1 MMMFRYRVVTCSI
14 LASALVWT
22 GQASAGWIID
32 QVVKGGA
39 EGTRQQVLLQSNRM
53 KTLMLGE
60 DGAPFA
66 AFILDL
72 NAETITQVDYNK
84 KHYITA
90 TVQEFGQMMAGVQ
103 QVMSDHMA
111 SVMKE
116 MQERMKEM
124 PAGQRKMVEQMVR
137 SHMPKT
143 ESDPQGCVEPKIE
156 LKKTGE
162 EATIAGY
169 PAVRYDVL
177 ADGKLESEIWL
188 AKGITAWREMD
199 PQKFERFAA
208 EMAKLAPR
216 CGRAQGQ
223 RGFRVDDPSWK
234 LVNEGYPAR
243 TVHRG
248 GGSIMVEVIKA
259 ESRTVPVAEFQPP
272 AGFAK
277 KTLRDMMGH

>member
-1 MMMFRYRVVTCSI
+1 MFRYRVVPCSI
-14 LASALVWT
+14 LASVLVWT
-22 GQASAGWIID
+22 GQASAGWVID
-32 QVVKGGA
+32 QVIKGAG
-39 EGTRQQVLLQSNRM
+39 EGTRQQVMLQANQM

-60 DGAPFA
+60 NGAPSA
-66 AFILDL
+66 AYILDL

-84 KHYITA
+84 KRYITT

-103 QVMSDHMA
+103 QAMSGHMA

-124 PAGQRKMVEQMVR
+124 PEEQRKMVEQMMR
-137 SHMPKT
+137 SHMPQT
-143 ESDPQGCVEPKIE
+143 EPDSQKCVEPKIE
-156 LKKTGE
+156 VKKTGE

-169 PAVRYDVL
+169 PAVRYDVS

-199 PQKFERFAA
+199 PQKLERFAA
-208 EMAKLAPR
+208 EIAKLAAR

-223 RGFRVDDPSWK
+223 PGFRADDPSWK
-234 LVNEGYPAR
+234 LVNEGYPVR

-248 GGSIMVEVIKA
+248 GGGSVTVEVVKA

-272 AGFAK
+272 ATFAR
-277 KTLRDMMGH
+277 KTIQELLGQ

>member
-1 MMMFRYRVVTCSI
+1 MFRHRVVTWGI
-14 LASALVWT
+14 LASVIVWT
-22 GQASAGWIID
+22 GEASAGWVID

-39 EGTRQQVLLQSNRM
+39 EGARQQVSLQSNRM

-84 KHYITA
+84 KHYITT
-90 TVQEFGQMMAGVQ
+90 TVQEFGQMMTGVQ
-103 QVMSDHMA
+103 QVMSGHMA

-116 MQERMKEM
+116 MQEQMKDM
-124 PAGQRKMVEQMVR
+124 PEEQRKLVEQMMR
-137 SHMPKT
+137 SHMPQT
-143 ESDPQGCVEPKIE
+143 ESDSQECVEPKID

-162 EATIAGY
+162 EVTIAGY

-177 ADGKLESEIWL
+177 TDGKPESEIWV

-199 PQKFERFAA
+199 PEKLERFAA
-208 EMAKLAPR
+208 EIAKLAPR

-223 RGFRVDDPSWK
+223 RGFVADDPSWK
-234 LVNEGYPAR
+234 LVNEGYPVR

-248 GGSIMVEVIKA
+248 GGGSVTVEVVKA

-272 AGFAK
+272 ATFAR
-277 KTLRDMMGH
+277 KTIRELLGQ

>member
-1 MMMFRYRVVTCSI
+1 MFRYRVVAWSI
-14 LASALVWT
+14 LVSVLAWT
-22 GQASAGWIID
+22 GEASAGWVID

-39 EGTRQQVLLQSNRM
+39 EGARQQVSLQSNRM

-84 KHYITA
+84 KHYITT
-90 TVQEFGQMMAGVQ
+90 TVQEFGQMMTGVQ
-103 QVMSDHMA
+103 QVMSGHMA

-116 MQERMKEM
+116 MQEQMKDM
-124 PAGQRKMVEQMVR
+124 PEEQRKLVEQMMR
-137 SHMPKT
+137 SHMPQT
-143 ESDPQGCVEPKIE
+143 ESDSQECVEPKID

-162 EATIAGY
+162 EVTIAGY

-177 ADGKLESEIWL
+177 TDGKPESEIWV
-188 AKGITAWREMD
+188 AKGMTAWREMD
-199 PQKFERFAA
+199 PEKLERFAA
-208 EMAKLAPR
+208 EIAKLAPR

-223 RGFRVDDPSWK
+223 RGFVADDPSWK
-234 LVNEGYPAR
+234 LVNEGYPVR

-248 GGSIMVEVIKA
+248 GGSSVTVEVVKA
-259 ESRTVPVAEFQPP
+259 ESRTVPMAEFQPP
-272 AGFAK
+272 ATFTR
-277 KTLRDMMGH
+277 KTIRELLGQ